1 MCFWT
6 VLTEVFYWNFE
17 MFSNV
22 VNLMCFDLLVNYEWL
37 LNFSLVQQPKLN
49 LGCLIFEVCRSHTH
63 GRTPE
68 RMINQ
73 LQRPLPKKHTTLT

>member
-6 VLTEVFYWNFE
+6 VLTEIFYWNFE

-37 LNFSLVQQPKLN
+37 LNFSLVQQPKLD

-63 GRTPE
+63 IQTW
-68 RMINQ
+68 
-73 LQRPLPKKHTTLT
+73 